1 MFMYALIR
9 MPSVRLSLFRS
20 SNLMGV
26 NENNGQ
32 NVKGMHCESKTTTKG
47 QRKPR
52 PNVST
57 SLPFYFLL
65 PKHKTTK
72 KSGNGLWSKLSDS
85 TNIAVITIPFNIRD
99 SMRDNNHD
107 GHSSPHVLLSSCG
120 NFIVSTTNSKTRTTT
135 AILSIILGCCITTF
149 NSFASLVVVQF
160 HSKGNPRRDWRGKM

>member
-85 TNIAVITIPFNIRD
+85 TNIAVITIPFNIKETPCETTIMMGIQVHMFF
-99 SMRDNNHD
+99 SL
-107 GHSSPHVLLSSCG
+107 HVEISL
-120 NFIVSTTNSKTRTTT
+120 FQRQT
-135 AILSIILGCCITTF
+135 AKQEQRQQFCR
-149 NSFASLVVVQF
+149 SFLAVASLLLIPL
-160 HSKGNPRRDWRGKM
+160 HL